1 MTNDDAGKNA
11 TAKNGHT
18 HTHIEKKK
26 KKKKNGFR
34 EKKIEKFVRH
44 PIINNRP
51 FIHGR

>member
-26 KKKKNGFR
+26 KKKMVSEKRKLKNSSD
-34 EKKIEKFVRH
+34 IQSS
-44 PIINNRP
+44 IIRP